1 MKLYCKIDL
10 FNKKTLIQCL
20 VLLTYFEKDP
30 PKARNFRKKMSPIA
44 NHVWEKYGEAGPI
57 QWRGGKGTCKKK
69 SHGRVPSLNTC
80 ACRLYYVYYLFYKSQ
95 TYCRDDQ
102 G

>member
-1 MKLYCKIDL
+1 MQLYFKIDFL
-10 FNKKTLIQCL
+10 FNKKILNNEGPQKLAIL
-20 VLLTYFEKDP
+20 VKNES
-30 PKARNFRKKMSPIA
+30 NCESCMG
-44 NHVWEKYGEAGPI
+44 KYGEAGPI
-57 QWRGGKGTCKKK
+57 HWRGGGKGTCKKK